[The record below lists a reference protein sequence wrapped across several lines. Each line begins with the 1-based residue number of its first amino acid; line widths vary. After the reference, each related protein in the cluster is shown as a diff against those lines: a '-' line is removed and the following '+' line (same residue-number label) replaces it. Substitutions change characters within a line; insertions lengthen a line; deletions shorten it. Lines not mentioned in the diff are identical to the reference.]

1 MTALTALFI
10 TVISIAMT
18 GYWIVAIVEVARIPG
33 WQFDAAGAS
42 KTAWVLVV
50 IFLGIFG
57 ALLWLFLRRSYVLAA
72 AEFDPGPEAAAD
84 FYPVPGGGLQWWDG
98 VGWTDRYDTWS
109 GGPPRP

>member
-1 MTALTALFI
+1 VTALTGLFI
-10 TVISIAMT
+10 VVISIAMT

-42 KTAWVLVV
+42 KTAWMLVV

-57 ALLWLFLRRSYVLAA
+57 ALLWLLLRRSDVLAA

-84 FYPVPGGGLQWWDG
+84 FYPVPGGGLRWWDG
-98 VGWTDRYDTWS
+98 VRWTDRYDNWS